1 VTYLIALYCVQ
12 YCVFYCVLCTVYC
25 VLSTEYCVLSTVY
38 CVLCTVYNT
47 VYSIVYCILY
57 WVLSSEY
64 CVLCTVYCVLCAVL
78 CILLCAVYCTEYW
91 VLCTEYCV
99 LCTVLCILL
108 CTVYCVLCTVY
119 STVYSIVYWVLSTE
133 YWVLCTVYCVLYC
146 VFYCV
151 LSTVYC
157 ILSTEYCVLC
167 TVLVTG
173 RWMLRVAMVSPAWN
187 ITRRV
192 QCFLS
197 SSLSRMKDLITSA
210 WYGCSVCCLLYCI
223 LLHVLV
229 LYCLVIIFIII
240 WVITVWY
247 KMLVCII
254 SASQG
259 SVETRLRCGGISN
272 DSFVAF
278 FRRVCQWKNY
288 ENPLKIDEVIELAQ
302 CTSFFWKTVYKCYYA
317 VSVQV
322 AEAVFQFLSMLRQAG
337 PQKYIH
343 DEIKT
348 IEDNEFRFEEPVS
361 SLMKVTDRYAV
372 YSIFYFASFQGC
384 CCRSLLVTVDEC
396 KTFLAA
402 RRACW
407 LGCTLSITV
416 YHLPHNWPLPIV
428 AFCYCQ

>member
-1 VTYLIALYCVQ
+1 VYCVL
-12 YCVFYCVLCTVYC
+12 YCVFYCVLCTVY
-25 VLSTEYCVLSTVY
+25 
-38 CVLCTVYNT
+38 
-47 VYSIVYCILY
+47 

-64 CVLCTVYCVLCAVL
+64 WVLCTVR
-78 CILLCAVYCTEYW
+78 
-91 VLCTEYCV
+91 
-99 LCTVLCILL
+99 CILL
-108 CTVYCVLCTVY
+108 CTVYCTEYCVLCTVY
-119 STVYSIVYWVLSTE
+119 STVYSIVYWVLSTV
-133 YWVLCTVYCVLYC
+133 YCVLCTVLCILLC
-146 VFYCV
+146 
-151 LSTVYC
+151 TVYWV
-157 ILSTEYCVLC
+157 LSTEYCVLC

-173 RWMLRVAMVSPAWN
+173 QWMLRVATVSPAWN
-187 ITRRV
+187 ITQRV

-197 SSLSRMKDLITSA
+197 SSLSLMKDLITSA
-210 WYGCSVCCLLYCI
+210 WYNCSVCFLLYCI
-223 LLHVLV
+223 LLHFLV
-229 LYCLVIIFIII
+229 LYSLVIIFIII

-247 KMLVCII
+247 KMLVYII

-259 SVETRLRCGGISN
+259 SVETRLRCGGIYN

-278 FRRVCQWKNY
+278 FRKVCQWENY